1 MEKPV
6 KPVLNKEKPVSCL
19 KLWNILTGLLL
30 TIGYF
35 GKINFWTIFS
45 KYVFLFIYQSF
56 YVFVSDNLG
65 SGAVWGKSANRGGP
79 RSHPLQPLRA
89 QRTAPVPDQ
98 RPWWSPLPFPRWFHG
113 PGHHPR
119 VHSNTHCKF
128 KVHSCYT
135 WELCVWN
142 SQLKLAARLLLPHT
156 HCQTPLALAY
166 AANCEWIIF
175 LIQVQGPFTIVVK
188 VSRE

>member
-79 RSHPLQPLRA
+79 RSHPYNPYVPN
-89 QRTAPVPDQ
+89 APP
-98 RPWWSPLPFPRWFHG
+98 PYPTSA
-113 PGHHPR
+113 PGGLLYP
-119 VHSNTHCKF
+119 SLGDFMGLDITPEFIQTHIVSSKCSL
-128 KVHSCYT
+128 VICG
-135 WELCVWN
+135 
-142 SQLKLAARLLLPHT
+142 
-156 HCQTPLALAY
+156 
-166 AANCEWIIF
+166 NCAWGI
-175 LIQVQGPFTIVVK
+175 LN
-188 VSRE
+188 